1 MGTAASE
8 RYLDVPFAPGESPFH
23 AKGIQYVDA
32 IAFYNEHVP
41 GGWEGLTASI
51 GEPKLKAYL
60 SQRFLAGAW
69 YDVFPFVAAHRAASI
84 ASGQPY
90 LDFIR
95 RVAGFTIGKQFRG
108 IYRVFLKIGR
118 PDAVVRSLPD
128 IAAKYYNFLRVDVKQ
143 IGPNHYET
151 RAGGLPTVVA
161 PSYQVSSEVAVI
173 TALEIAGA
181 RNIRHRW
188 MPAEQDGEA
197 HGLPLVRV
205 RREIRWESGRIVKE

>member
-1 MGTAASE
+1 MATSE
-8 RYLDVPFAPGESPFH
+8 RYLGVPFEAGDSPFRC
-23 AKGIQYVDA
+23 KGVSYVDS
-32 IAFYNEHVP
+32 IAYYNEHVP

-51 GEPKLKAYL
+51 EEPRLKAYL
-60 SQRFLAGAW
+60 SQRFLASTW
-69 YDVFPFVAAHRAASI
+69 YDVFPFVTAHRVSSI
-84 ASGQPY
+84 AAGQPY

-95 RVAGFTIGKQFRG
+95 RLAAWTIDRQFRG

-128 IAAKYYNFLRVDVKQ
+128 IAAKYYDFLRVDVKQ
-143 IGPNHYET
+143 IGPGHYET

-161 PSYQVSSEVAVI
+161 PSYQVASEVAVI
-173 TALEIAGA
+173 KALEIAGA

-188 MPAEQDGEA
+188 MPAERDGEA

-205 RREIRWESGRIVKE
+205 RREIRWESGRITRE